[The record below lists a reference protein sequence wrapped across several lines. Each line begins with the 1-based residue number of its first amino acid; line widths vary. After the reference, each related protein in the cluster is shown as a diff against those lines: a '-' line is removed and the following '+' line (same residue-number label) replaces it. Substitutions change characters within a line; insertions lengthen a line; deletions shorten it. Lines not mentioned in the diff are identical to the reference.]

1 MIVRK
6 EIYCSRRHD
15 PAHLVAEHNE
25 RILHLTQLLPLDE
38 LATARRPLA
47 PSLLGAMKMHTI
59 FRSKL

>member
-47 PSLLGAMKMHTI
+47 PSLLAMKCIIHI